1 MAYNVGRLDQIVGDL
16 ERLQHAADDI
26 INGYVNRI
34 VSEASSGTSWG
45 GTKYRLVAPAGHVID
60 RVEALKIVR
69 RAITGKDNRKET

>member
-1 MAYNVGRLDQIVGDL
+1 MAYNLGRLDQIVIDL
-16 ERLQHAADDI
+16 GRLQDAADDI

-45 GTKYRLVAPAGHVID
+45 GTKYRLVAPAGHVLD

-69 RAITGKDNRKET
+69 RALTGSDK